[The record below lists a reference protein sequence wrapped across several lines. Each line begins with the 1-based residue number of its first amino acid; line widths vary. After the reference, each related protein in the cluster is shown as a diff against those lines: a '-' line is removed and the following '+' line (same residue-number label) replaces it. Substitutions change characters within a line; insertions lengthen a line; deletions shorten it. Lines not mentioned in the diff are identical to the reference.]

1 MEAWILPRPSLSCVR
16 AIGRACPALP
26 AWDLSARRESN
37 FTGESATARAV
48 RNLFQLLRAE
58 RTCSLSVTARA
69 NRARN
74 APAHRAHRHSMAY
87 GPPAVVRAR
96 AVQPLFFQAA
106 RACGAVACRALDAIE
121 QYPVPDRRADR
132 AGHAVPHRALVSP
145 RSVRQCQ
152 RAGYDCAGCAPRGPC
167 WLRRPRV
174 PVSNARRPFR
184 RATRRARCDRPSAG
198 APRSSSVLLPRS
210 AAFTIGAA
218 AARAAA
224 GRCGSAAIA
233 IGPGA
238 AAAKH
243 GPRGRISSA
252 TCSNLSAGL
261 QCRRDRCRTLIGWA
275 SCSARAVGNIR

>member
-1 MEAWILPRPSLSCVR
+1 MEGWIRPRPSLSCLR
-16 AIGRACPALP
+16 AIGRACPACALP

-37 FTGESATARAV
+37 FTGESVTARAV
-48 RNLFQLLRAE
+48 SNLFQLLRAE
-58 RTCSLSVTARA
+58 RTCYLSVTARA

-74 APAHRAHRHSMAY
+74 APAHRAHRHSVAY
-87 GPPAVVRAR
+87 GPPAAVRAR
-96 AVQPLFFQAA
+96 AVQPLFCQAA
-106 RACGAVACRALDAIE
+106 RACGAVACRALDATE

-198 APRSSSVLLPRS
+198 APRSSSVLLRRVQRLAAVAPPRS
-210 AAFTIGAA
+210 PSARVPPPPSTVRVAVSAVQPVPTSQRDCSAGAIA
-218 AARAAA
+218 AAR
-224 GRCGSAAIA
+224 
-233 IGPGA
+233 
-238 AAAKH
+238 
-243 GPRGRISSA
+243 
-252 TCSNLSAGL
+252 
-261 QCRRDRCRTLIGWA
+261 
-275 SCSARAVGNIR
+275 